1 MIARIAALSLALALS
16 PVEGLAA
23 AQDPVK
29 PRLEKAWGA
38 AAEWLVSQQAADGSW
53 KISMQGKEMPS
64 VAYSALVATAFANAP
79 AELKAKVKPAA
90 DKAFAFVLS
99 KANEDGSFGEGPK
112 GSFQKT
118 YTTGIA
124 LVALSGAE
132 KSQKTADA
140 IRGAQSYLKAN
151 QLKEGPME
159 GGLGYGDAPKPGQPA
174 RADLSVAGFAAEG
187 LKMSGL
193 PADDAFWKLI
203 VKFVRKCQNNTEV
216 NTDPAFIEEL
226 KKAGLSIGNDGG
238 LFYSPVAGKGASPA
252 GTVKIS
258 DKEIIASYGAMT
270 YDGIKTYL
278 YAGLPKD
285 SPEVKAAMDWVR
297 KNYSVEAHPGFAFE
311 AQQRPHLRGLYY
323 YYLLKARALDAF
335 GENPLV
341 TFDGKKHDWAAELGE
356 QLVKTIKDSKMWQN
370 ENPAWYES
378 DPILCTSY
386 VLITADVLIK
396 NLK

>member
-1 MIARIAALSLALALS
+1 MKIAAALLT
-16 PVEGLAA
+16 VLLAA
-23 AQDPVK
+23 PPQESTK
-29 PRLEKAWGA
+29 TRLEKAWGA

-64 VAYSALVATAFANAP
+64 VAYSALIATAFSNAP
-79 AELKAKVKPAA
+79 AELKAKVKPAT
-90 DKAFAFVLS
+90 DKAFAFVMS

-118 YTTGIA
+118 YTTGIV
-124 LVALSGAE
+124 LIALSGAD
-132 KSQKTADA
+132 KSPKLADA

-216 NTDPAFIEEL
+216 NTDPAFLEEL
-226 KKAGLSIGNDGG
+226 KKAGLSVGNDGG
-238 LFYSPVAGKGASPA
+238 LFYSPTAGKGASPA

-297 KNYSVEAHPGFAFE
+297 KNYSVEMHPGFAFE
-311 AQQRPHLRGLYY
+311 ATQRPHLRGLFY
-323 YYLLKARALDAF
+323 YYLLMARALDAF

-341 TFDGKKHDWAAELGE
+341 TFDGKKRDWPADLAEQFL
-356 QLVKTIKDSKMWQN
+356 KTIKDSRMWVN

-378 DPILCTSY
+378 DPILTTSY
-386 VLITADVLIK
+386 VLITADVLLK